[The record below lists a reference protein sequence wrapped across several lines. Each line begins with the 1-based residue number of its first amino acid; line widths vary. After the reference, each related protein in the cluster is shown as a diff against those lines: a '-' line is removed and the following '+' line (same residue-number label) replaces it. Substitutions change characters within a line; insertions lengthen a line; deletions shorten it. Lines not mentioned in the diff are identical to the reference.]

1 MRMRLVVGFIL
12 LFFIFLLSRVYY
24 LSIKSNVY
32 YEELAKQNAV
42 KTEFIA
48 PTRGQISDRNGTP
61 LAINDL
67 GFSISIKPYLTLK
80 RANRGVLEKE
90 LNQLQE
96 FFPDLNVTKLAE
108 LYKKNDS
115 YYNQDF
121 IKIIDFIPSQ
131 EMMKHYSALNLNENI
146 RIDPAGQR
154 KYPFGKLASHII
166 GYVGKADLQDIKENE
181 IAKLTNFTGK
191 SGIERYY
198 NDVLQGEKGTKVYK
212 VNALNQE
219 VEQLSYTSALSN
231 DIELTID
238 IELQSFLTQLF
249 EGNAGAAIIMDISD
263 GSILAAGSFPEYDL
277 NPFVTGISYKEWDE
291 LSNNLDH
298 PFTNKLINGYYPPG
312 SVVKMGV
319 GLSFLNS
326 KSINPSTQFFCN
338 GSVELGGR
346 FFRCWNRAGHGAVD
360 LKHAIKASCDV
371 YFYDGS
377 LQVGIDQISRTLSR
391 IGFGAKTG
399 VDLPNEFVGILPS
412 REWKMQRYKQAWF
425 QGDTLNTSIGQGN
438 FLATPMQIARYTAQ
452 IAKGGEVIPHF
463 LKSVENN
470 NSITEDKTQDSNEI
484 FTLFEKSQLPYIRD
498 AMYAVANE
506 QGGTSYH
513 YLRNLEV
520 KVAAKT
526 GTAQVVGFSQA
537 DKNRVDEKQLKY
549 YTRSHAWVTSYA
561 PYSKPRYVVTVLV
574 EHSGRTISSGVA
586 TAKIYQK
593 MIDLGYFKS
602 ESKVNNSKK
611 N

>member
-12 LFFIFLLSRVYY
+12 LFFVFLLSRVYY

-32 YEELAKQNAV
+32 YEELAKQNAI
-42 KTEFIA
+42 KTQYLA
-48 PTRGQISDRNGTP
+48 PTRGQIADRNGTP
-61 LAINDL
+61 LAINDV
-67 GFSISIKPYLTLK
+67 GFSISIKPYLSIK
-80 RANRGVLEKE
+80 RSNQGKLEKE
-90 LNQLQE
+90 LEQLNY
-96 FFPDLNVTKLAE
+96 FFPDLNTTKLTQI
-108 LYKKNDS
+108 YKRNDS

-121 IKIIDFIPSQ
+121 IKIVDFIPSL
-131 EMMKHYSALNLNENI
+131 EMMKHYSELNLNDNI
-146 RIDPAGQR
+146 RIDAAVQR

-181 IAKLTNFTGK
+181 IAKLTNYTGK

-198 NDVLQGEKGTKVYK
+198 NNILQGEKGTRIYK

-219 VEQLSYTSALSN
+219 VEQLSYTASISK

-238 IELQSFLTQLF
+238 INLQQFLTTLF
-249 EGNAGAAIIMDISD
+249 EDNAGAVVVMDID
-263 GSILAAGSFPEYDL
+263 NGAILAAGSFPEYDL
-277 NPFVTGISYKEWDE
+277 NPFVTGISFKDWDE
-291 LSNNLDH
+291 LSNDLDH

-326 KSINPSTQFFCN
+326 RSINPSTQFFCN

-346 FFRCWNRAGHGAVD
+346 FFRCWNRSGHGAVD

-377 LQVGIDQISRTLSR
+377 LQVGIDQISQTLSR

-412 REWKMQRYKQAWF
+412 KEWKMQRYKQAWF

-438 FLATPMQIARYTAQ
+438 FLATPMQIAKYTAQ
-452 IAKGGEVIPHF
+452 IAKGSKITPHF
-463 LKSVENN
+463 LKAIENN
-470 NSITEDKTQDSNEI
+470 ASIEDKFEKKEEI
-484 FTLFEKSQLPYIRD
+484 FTLFEKTQLPYVRD

-506 QGGTSYH
+506 QGGTAYR
-513 YLRNLEV
+513 YLHNLNV

-537 DKNRVDEKQLKY
+537 DKNRVDEKQFKY
-549 YTRSHAWVTSYA
+549 YSRSHAWLTSYA
-561 PYSKPRYVVTVLV
+561 PYNKPRYSVTVLV
-574 EHSGRTISSGVA
+574 EHGGRSITSGAA
-586 TAKIYQK
+586 TAKIYEK
-593 MIDLGYFKS
+593 MIELGYF
-602 ESKVNNSKK
+602 N
-611 N
+611 